1 MTLPQHANQM
11 LFGNVSISLR
21 SCYRCVTEKLLNN
34 SYVNTIPQEQSCYGV
49 SQHMW
54 SDIAFY
60 ASVFTKLSDDVRDAL
75 SR

>member
-1 MTLPQHANQM
+1 MTLPQHPNQM
-11 LFGNVSISLR
+11 FFGNVSVSLR

-34 SYVNTIPQEQSCYGV
+34 SYVDTIPQEQSRYSV

-54 SDIAFY
+54 SDVAFY
-60 ASVFTKLSDDVRDAL
+60 ASVFSKLSNDVCDAL